1 MTSSV
6 LFTPVGINRM
16 TLKNRIVMPAMASY
30 HAAVNGEATE
40 KLIRYHEER
49 AKGGVGMNI
58 VEATYV
64 ARSGNSFD
72 LGLGISDDFMIKGLS
87 KLTDAVH
94 RHDGKIAIQLQHGGR
109 FGNPPTSG
117 CPRLLVSMIPGLAP
131 TENARVMDADD
142 IEGMV
147 EAYVQAARRAVEAG
161 FDAVEIHGAHGYLI
175 SQFLSPY
182 TNRRTDGYG
191 GSLENRMRFALEVC
205 RKVRESVGP
214 DFPVTYRM
222 SAVEGLPG
230 GTTLEDSVALAKRLV
245 ADGID
250 ALHVSVGLRETNFMV
265 SPPACVEK
273 GWNAPLSRA
282 VRDGIEAAVPVIV
295 AGRVA
300 DEQTAQGIIDRGDA
314 DMVAMGRALIA
325 DPFLPA
331 KVAAGEAGDI
341 IRCVG
346 CNEGCVAGSARGTG
360 VGCALNPLSG
370 AEGKYDLEPVASPK
384 KVAVIGGG
392 PAGMQAALAA
402 RFRGH
407 TVDLYEKS
415 DRLGGLL
422 NVACKPPH
430 KEDLGHVTGWFERQ
444 LKRAGVGLH
453 LGAALTPEA
462 VRDLGADAVIAATGS
477 SPVFPGFCRKAR
489 NAVVA
494 QSILSGEAKAGEKA
508 LVIGGGLIGCETAEF
523 LAAQGSDVTI
533 LELQPE
539 LAKDMESRTRRYLMQ
554 RLREY
559 GTRFLTGTQVLEVT
573 EEGKVKAKFPSGS
586 ERWLDDFDT
595 LVIAVGYRAENAP
608 AAELEE
614 MGCPCVRVGDCASVG
629 KILTAIES
637 GFQAGCSIK

>member
-370 AEGKYDLEPVASPK
+370 AEGKYDLDPVASPK

-422 NVACKPPH
+422 NVACKPPY

-559 GTRFLTGTQVLEVT
+559 GTRFLTSTQVLEVT

-595 LVIAVGYRAENAP
+595 LVIAVGYRAENAL